1 MRASWGE
8 MTLSSHCRI
17 SWYVHTDMGQ
27 NLWRLSVWFKVLLLF
42 NIWWW
47 QNMRWLPCPGES
59 RRWLSSP
66 GSWAAGRSCR
76 RLHQTRSG
84 TSAYSAGSALCTSSP
99 HLVGKLSCTA
109 TEKKKK
115 FFFMHFVLKR
125 LDGTWTAEDERL
137 NVRLSCG
144 LHRKPNC
151 AWNNQGNR
159 HTAAKNPYPRMA
171 MDSSLCVESMVLM
184 MPQNFC
190 MKNFN
195 LFLCSSI
202 FPATSIATFKRRKLC
217 TAVEHFF
224 YFGHFWT
231 LKFSCHHVCLEKP
244 CKRLPVWGRP
254 RVHSNLSSSSQRWC
268 VHRA

>member
-1 MRASWGE
+1 
-8 MTLSSHCRI
+8 
-17 SWYVHTDMGQ
+17 
-27 NLWRLSVWFKVLLLF
+27 
-42 NIWWW
+42 
-47 QNMRWLPCPGES
+47 
-59 RRWLSSP
+59 
-66 GSWAAGRSCR
+66 
-76 RLHQTRSG
+76 
-84 TSAYSAGSALCTSSP
+84 
-99 HLVGKLSCTA
+99 
-109 TEKKKK
+109 
-115 FFFMHFVLKR
+115 MHFVLKR
-125 LDGTWTAEDERL
+125 LDGTWTAEDERF

-144 LHRKPNC
+144 LHRRPNC

-224 YFGHFWT
+224 ILDIFGLLTSVAITFVWKSLVSVYLFEEGLECIVTCLLHLSVDVST
-231 LKFSCHHVCLEKP
+231 ALRHDLKQCSV
-244 CKRLPVWGRP
+244 V
-254 RVHSNLSSSSQRWC
+254 VHKAAAELGCMSGQ
-268 VHRA
+268 